1 MQVLVCCKQKL
12 KEITNRIEITTQQK
26 VQGQQVASYRNFITT
41 SGVMKP
47 NTSDLHGYLVS
58 RNWIRMEQ
66 FQLGTMAMFYIF
78 LYGLYIYIFFM
89 YLYMLSVVCYFYNGM
104 YVMYPLNSISILMC

>member
-12 KEITNRIEITTQQK
+12 KEITNHIGITTQQK

-66 FQLGTMAMFYIF
+66 FQLGTMAMFYKF
-78 LYGLYIYIFFM
+78 LYGLYIYIYVSIHVECCLLFLQW
-89 YLYMLSVVCYFYNGM
+89 YVCY
-104 YVMYPLNSISILMC
+104 VSIKFH